1 MLRMF
6 SFFALVEKAPLC
18 HYHSKAFSDLVVTGH
33 SSAVRSED
41 GVDPSLPAV
50 VNMNSFLDLS
60 PCPSRYM
67 DPWRGDSVCG
77 S

>member
-1 MLRMF
+1 MLREQ
-6 SFFALVEKAPLC
+6 FALVEKAMVC

-33 SSAVRSED
+33 SSPVRSED
-41 GVDPSLPAV
+41 GVDLSPPAV
-50 VNMNSFLDLS
+50 VDMNSFLDLS